1 MTASRGRVNV
11 PVHRSARPPVLL
23 ADLLPF
29 ALWTVVAVLATLPAV
44 HAGTTASLANRGS
57 RLKYELGFF
66 GMVLLGLLACRYA
79 VLVYPYELNIDE
91 CQFIAQAL
99 GYHHDLMP
107 FTQDGHT
114 CGPLNY
120 YVLMWPAY
128 LGLPV
133 TYFTI
138 RLTGFVLVLMTLFY
152 ARRTIALIAGN
163 RVSYLIAL
171 PLISFYFFAY
181 QPGFVHFSS
190 ETFPE
195 ALLAFCLWQ
204 IAKYW
209 RLDRANFFLLGA
221 ILGATPFT
229 KLQAAPMAVFL
240 FAVAAGLLLREG
252 SRRTPPTW
260 KKRLALLFIGGAVV
274 PLVLAVPLLATGT
287 LGDAFYRYITVNAVY
302 GAQLW
307 IPDPH
312 SFGYVLYE
320 FAHNGPQF
328 TIYSFGQLAIS
339 AVALGAL
346 WFFREKKP
354 SAFWVTGLVL
364 IMVLLALGFW
374 AVVKPR
380 QAYCHYLLLLPVLVA
395 LVPAWI
401 ARGWI
406 EFCRAAW
413 SSRFERFLPAV
424 FIVVSL
430 FSLPLYVF
438 EQHALPYLSAPAT
451 TEYVPV
457 TSYIQSVTQR
467 GDTIA
472 NWGYTPEYY
481 VLTQLPP
488 GVRDYSTLFEIFA
501 DPQYDYFRQGFLDDL
516 KRNRPK
522 VIVDSVGEHYLPT
535 WIHPLEKA
543 RMTAWPPLADYLAA
557 AYQPPVE
564 ITPAPDQPPVLVY
577 VRR

>member
-1 MTASRGRVNV
+1 V
-11 PVHRSARPPVLL
+11 PLY
-23 ADLLPF
+23 DLLPF
-29 ALWTVVAVLATLPAV
+29 AIWAVV
-44 HAGTTASLANRGS
+44 ASLAALPLLCSKTIAALAEGRA
-57 RLKYELGFF
+57 RLRFELGFF
-66 GMVLLGLLACRYA
+66 GVVLLGLLACRYP
-79 VLVYPYELNIDE
+79 VLVYPAELNVDE

-99 GYHHDLMP
+99 GYHHDWMP

-120 YVLMWPAY
+120 YILTWPAF
-128 LGLPV
+128 LGRPI

-138 RLTGFVLVLMTLFY
+138 RLTGFVLILLTLFY
-152 ARRTIALIAGN
+152 ARRTVALIAGN
-163 RVSYLIAL
+163 RYSYLLAL
-171 PLISFYFFAY
+171 PLVSFYFFAY

-195 ALLAFCLWQ
+195 ALLAFGLWQ

-209 RLDRANFFLLGA
+209 RLDRANFLLLGA
-221 ILGATPFT
+221 VLGATPFT

-240 FAVAAGLLLREG
+240 FIVAAGLLVRLG
-252 SRRTPPTW
+252 PRRTPASW
-260 KKRLALLFIGGAVV
+260 KKRLLFLFIGGALV
-274 PLVLAVPLLATGT
+274 PLVLAVPLLATGM
-287 LGDAFYRYITVNAVY
+287 LGDAIYRYITVNAAY

-312 SFGYVLYE
+312 PFGYMLYE

-328 TIYSFGQLAIS
+328 TIYFLGQLALS
-339 AVALGAL
+339 AVALAAL
-346 WFFREKKP
+346 ASGREKKL
-354 SAFWVTGLVL
+354 SSSWLTGLGL
-364 IMVLLALGFW
+364 ILVLLALGGW

-406 EFCRAAW
+406 EFCRTTW
-413 SSRFERFLPAV
+413 SPRLEKLMPVV
-424 FIVVSL
+424 FIVVSI

-438 EQHALPYLSAPAT
+438 EQHALPYLSTPAP
-451 TEYVPV
+451 TEFAPV
-457 TSYIQSVTQR
+457 SSYIRSVTQP

-481 VLTQLPP
+481 VETQLPP
-488 GVRDYSTLFEIFA
+488 GVRDYSTLFELFA
-501 DPQYDYFRQGFLDDL
+501 DPQYDYFRNGFLDDL

-535 WIHPLEKA
+535 WIHPIDKA
-543 RMTAWPPLADYLAA
+543 RMTAWKPLADYLAA
-557 AYQPPVE
+557 NYQAPEE
-564 ITPAPDQPPVLVY
+564 ITPTPGNPPVLVY
-577 VRR
+577 VRKADR